1 MRIISFLK
9 NIGIGFLTSKLAV
22 RIVRS
27 FYTTYIPFFGLKI
40 NINNQFIT
48 DREVI
53 NLFWGI
59 YEKAEVRMSRKYYS
73 KGMTVVEFGS
83 SIGVISALLGKMKG
97 PDVHQ
102 YCIEAN
108 ESLIPT
114 LKANLEINA
123 IENYTIIQK
132 AIGPKGVS
140 SVFLDLSSS
149 NLNSKISNDSTGQV
163 VETLDLI
170 EFIAEESLRD
180 FFLICDIEGAEIFF
194 INEQIE
200 FLVHCKTAVI
210 ELHNISFEGKYYS
223 RELLNELI
231 QSRSNLRLLE
241 KYRHVYVYQRK

>member
-1 MRIISFLK
+1 MK
-9 NIGIGFLTSKLAV
+9 
-22 RIVRS
+22 
-27 FYTTYIPFFGLKI
+27 
-40 NINNQFIT
+40 
-48 DREVI
+48 
-53 NLFWGI
+53 
-59 YEKAEVRMSRKYYS
+59 KY
-73 KGMTVVEFGS
+73 VF
-83 SIGVISALLGKMKG
+83 ALCAGKMKG
-97 PDVHQ
+97 PDVPQ

-123 IENYTIIQK
+123 IENSTIIQK